1 MPLSLAF
8 QNLPPQ
14 MRASILMIVA
24 LFMFTCMGIF
34 IRLSAVDLPVIEV
47 VFFRNALAVVLLVP
61 LIMRVGWSSMRMQKP
76 KLFFL
81 RAVINFGG
89 MFCGFTALTLIPL
102 AQMTALSFTGPLFVT
117 IGAVL
122 FLGEIIRARRIAAI
136 AVGFLGTLTILQP
149 GFTEISVGALMGS
162 IVLGVIGH
170 KMHPARAMIFFVI
183 LWHLSLMLFVFVD
196 QLMIGMMAMLIA
208 GFLQSCSL
216 VPLDGLLMR
225 TSDPKFRGR
234 VMGVRM
240 LAIYTLPISLM
251 VAGWLIDSIN
261 FHRTM
266 SLYMVTGV
274 ALTLVIAVRWRES
287 VLRKD
292 SVANTI

>member
-14 MRASILMIVA
+14 MRATILMIVA

-34 IRLSAVDLPVIEV
+34 IRLSAADLPVIEV

-136 AVGFLGTLTILQP
+136 AVGFLGTLIILQP
-149 GFTEISVGALMGS
+149 GFTEISVGATDG
-162 IVLGVIGH
+162 
-170 KMHPARAMIFFVI
+170 ACQ
-183 LWHLSLMLFVFVD
+183 HL
-196 QLMIGMMAMLIA
+196 
-208 GFLQSCSL
+208 
-216 VPLDGLLMR
+216 
-225 TSDPKFRGR
+225 
-234 VMGVRM
+234 
-240 LAIYTLPISLM
+240 
-251 VAGWLIDSIN
+251 IN
-261 FHRTM
+261 CD
-266 SLYMVTGV
+266 GV
-274 ALTLVIAVRWRES
+274 ADREKTNHN
-287 VLRKD
+287 R
-292 SVANTI
+292 NTRSHCDMDGGNASAFGIDTGAWCLAMAKP

>member
-14 MRASILMIVA
+14 MRATILMIVA

-34 IRLSAVDLPVIEV
+34 IRLSAADLPVIEV

-61 LIMRVGWSSMRMQKP
+61 LIMRVGWSSIRMQKP

-136 AVGFLGTLTILQP
+136 AVGFLGTLIILQP
-149 GFTEISVGALMGS
+149 GFTEISVGA
-162 IVLGVIGH
+162 
-170 KMHPARAMIFFVI
+170 
-183 LWHLSLMLFVFVD
+183 
-196 QLMIGMMAMLIA
+196 MMALASALSIAMASLIVKK
-208 GFLQSCSL
+208 LTEPKHPK
-216 VPLDGLLMR
+216 PL
-225 TSDPKFRGR
+225 
-234 VMGVRM
+234 
-240 LAIYTLPISLM
+240 
-251 VAGWLIDSIN
+251 
-261 FHRTM
+261 
-266 SLYMVTGV
+266 
-274 ALTLVIAVRWRES
+274 
-287 VLRKD
+287 
-292 SVANTI
+292 